1 MPMREAVI
9 VATARTGLAKSFRGS
24 FNQTRPDDLAAACI
38 RKVVEKT
45 PQLDPAE
52 IEDVVMGTGFPE
64 GPQGFNVGR
73 NVAVMAGLPVTVPG
87 TTVSRFC
94 SSGLNAVAV
103 AAHQVQAEGA
113 EAVIGGGLESITM
126 MQNDFNKKNLF
137 NPWLMDHK
145 RDIYMPMGL
154 TAEVVAERYKVS
166 REKQDELAFNSQ
178 QRTAAAQ
185 QSGKFNDEIF
195 PMTVKMQVTDK
206 ATGTTSEKEVTVG
219 QDECN
224 RPQTTLEGLGQLPG
238 AFNPQGTVTAGNSSQ
253 FSDGAS
259 ANLIMSWDRAKKLGI
274 EPLGFFR
281 GCVFAGCEPDEM
293 GIGPV
298 FASPKLL
305 KLHGL
310 KIDDIDI
317 VEINEAFASQAVYCR
332 DKLGI
337 DPAKLN
343 PNGGAISIG
352 HPYGMTGSRMVGT
365 LLLELKRQKKRWG
378 IVTMCIG
385 GGMGA
390 AGLFE
395 AAIRFLQHPF
405 QPFHHLADDAGVDL
419 HREARRARDS

>member
-24 FNQTRPDDLAAACI
+24 FNQTRPDDLAAACV
-38 RKVVEKT
+38 RKVMEKT

-52 IEDVVMGTGFPE
+52 VEDVVMGTGFPE

-73 NVAVMAGLPVTVPG
+73 NVAVMAGLPVTAAG

-166 REKQDELAFNSQ
+166 REKQDELAFMSQ

-206 ATGTTSEKEVTVG
+206 ATGTTSEKEVTVDK
-219 QDECN
+219 DECN
-224 RPQTTLEGLGQLPG
+224 RPQTTLEGLAQLQG
-238 AFNPQGTVTAGNSSQ
+238 AFNPQGSVTAGNSSQ

-259 ANLIMSWDRAKKLGI
+259 ANLIMSYDRAKKLGI

-298 FASPKLL
+298 FAIPKLL

-317 VEINEAFASQAVYCR
+317 VELNEAFASQAVYCR

-337 DPAKLN
+337 DPAKFN

-365 LLLELKRQKKRWG
+365 LLLELRRQKKRWG
-378 IVTMCIG
+378 IVSMCIG

-395 AAIRFLQHPF
+395 AAI
-405 QPFHHLADDAGVDL
+405 
-419 HREARRARDS
+419 

>member
-38 RKVVEKT
+38 KETLKKT

-73 NVAVMAGLPVTVPG
+73 NVAVMAGLPVSVPG

-103 AAHQVQAEGA
+103 AAHQVQVEGA

-145 RDIYMPMGL
+145 REIYMPMGL

-166 REKQDELAFNSQ
+166 REKQDELALWSQ

-185 QSGKFNDEIF
+185 QSGKFKAEIF
-195 PMTVKMQVTDK
+195 PITVKMQVTDK
-206 ATGTTSEKEVTVG
+206 ASGTTSEKEVTVDK
-219 QDECN
+219 DECN
-224 RPQTTLEGLGQLPG
+224 RPQTTAEGLAQLPG
-238 AFNPQGTVTAGNSSQ
+238 AFNPTGSVTAGNSSQ

-259 ANLIMSWDRAKKLGI
+259 ANLIMSYDRAKKLGI

-298 FASPKLL
+298 FAIPKLL
-305 KLHGL
+305 KNAGL
-310 KIDDIDI
+310 KISDIDI

-365 LLLELKRQKKRWG
+365 LLLELRRQKKRWG
-378 IVTMCIG
+378 IVSMCIG

-395 AAIRFLQHPF
+395 AAN
-405 QPFHHLADDAGVDL
+405 
-419 HREARRARDS
+419 

>member
-38 RKVVEKT
+38 KEVLKKT
-45 PQLDPAE
+45 PLLDPAE

-73 NVAVMAGLPVTVPG
+73 NVAVMAGLPVSVPG

-103 AAHQVQAEGA
+103 AAHQVQVEGA

-126 MQNDFNKKNLF
+126 MQNDFNKKDLF

-166 REKQDELAFNSQ
+166 REKQDELALASQ

-195 PMTVKMQVTDK
+195 PITVKMKVTDK
-206 ATGTTSEKEVTVG
+206 ATGTTSEKEVTVDK
-219 QDECN
+219 DECN
-224 RPQTTLEGLGQLPG
+224 RPQTTAEGLAQLPG
-238 AFNPQGTVTAGNSSQ
+238 AFKPDGSVTAGNSSQ

-259 ANLIMSWDRAKKLGI
+259 ANLIMSYDRAKKLGI

-298 FASPKLL
+298 FAIPKLL
-305 KLHGL
+305 KNAGL

-365 LLLELKRQKKRWG
+365 LLLELRRQKKRWG
-378 IVTMCIG
+378 IVSMCIG

-395 AAIRFLQHPF
+395 AAN
-405 QPFHHLADDAGVDL
+405 
-419 HREARRARDS
+419 

>member
-1 MPMREAVI
+1 MTTREAVI
-9 VATARTGLAKSFRGS
+9 VATSRTGLAKSFRGS
-24 FNQTRPDDLAAACI
+24 FNVTRPDDMAAECI
-38 RKVVEKT
+38 KDLLRKVPK
-45 PQLDPAE
+45 LDPAE

-73 NVAVMAGLPVTVPG
+73 NVAVMAGLPITVPG
-87 TTVSRFC
+87 SAVSRFC
-94 SSGLNAVAV
+94 SSGLNAVMV
-103 AAHQVQAEGA
+103 AAHMVEVEGA
-113 EAVIGGGLESITM
+113 EAVVGGGLESITM

-145 RDIYMPMGL
+145 KAIYMPMGL
-154 TAEVVAERYKVS
+154 TAEIVAERYKVS
-166 REKQDELAFNSQ
+166 REKQDEFALLSQ

-185 QSGKFNDEIF
+185 KAGKFRDEIF
-195 PMTVKMQVTDK
+195 PMKATMEVTDK
-206 ATGTTSEKEVTVG
+206 ATGEKSQKAVVVDR
-219 QDECN
+219 DECN
-224 RPQTTLEGLGQLPG
+224 RPDTTIEGLTKLPP
-238 AFNPQGTVTAGNSSQ
+238 AFKEGGSVTAGNSSQ

-259 ANLIMSWDRAKKLGI
+259 ACLIMSYDRAKKLGV

-298 FASPKLL
+298 FAVPKLL
-305 KLHGL
+305 KQHGL

-317 VEINEAFASQAVYCR
+317 VELNEAFASQAVYCR
-332 DKLGI
+332 DRLGI

-352 HPYGMTGSRMVGT
+352 HPYGMTGSRMTGT
-365 LLLELKRQKKRWG
+365 LLLELRRQKKRWG
-378 IVTMCIG
+378 IVTMCVG

-395 AAIRFLQHPF
+395 AAY
-405 QPFHHLADDAGVDL
+405 
-419 HREARRARDS
+419 

>member
-24 FNQTRPDDLAAACI
+24 FNQTRPDDLAAACV
-38 RKVVEKT
+38 RKVMEKT

-73 NVAVMAGLPVTVPG
+73 NVAVMAGLPVTAAG

-154 TAEVVAERYKVS
+154 TAEIVAERYKVS
-166 REKQDELAFNSQ
+166 REKQDELAFMSQ

-185 QSGKFNDEIF
+185 QSGRFNDEIF

-206 ATGTTSEKEVTVG
+206 ATGTTSEKEVVVDK
-219 QDECN
+219 DECN
-224 RPQTTLEGLGQLPG
+224 RPQTTLEGLAQLQG
-238 AFNPQGTVTAGNSSQ
+238 AFNPQGSVTAGNSSQ

-259 ANLIMSWDRAKKLGI
+259 ANLIMSYDRAKKLGI

-298 FASPKLL
+298 FAIPKLL

-317 VEINEAFASQAVYCR
+317 VELNEAFASQAVYCR

-337 DPAKLN
+337 DPAKFN

-378 IVTMCIG
+378 IVSMCIG

-395 AAIRFLQHPF
+395 AA
-405 QPFHHLADDAGVDL
+405 
-419 HREARRARDS
+419 S

>member
-1 MPMREAVI
+1 MREAVV
-9 VATARTGLAKSFRGS
+9 VASSRTGLAKSFRGS
-24 FNQTRPDDLAAACI
+24 FNLTRPDDMAAHCVKDVLK
-38 RKVVEKT
+38 KV

-73 NVAVMAGLPVTVPG
+73 NVAVMAGLPITVPG
-87 TTVSRFC
+87 VTVSRFC

-103 AAHQVQAEGA
+103 AAHMVQVEGA

-145 RDIYMPMGL
+145 KEIYIPMGI
-154 TAEVVAERYKVS
+154 TAEIVAERYKVS
-166 REKQDELAFNSQ
+166 REKQDEMALASQ

-185 QSGKFNDEIF
+185 KAGKFKDEIA
-195 PMTVKMQVTDK
+195 PMTVTMEVTDK
-206 ATGTTSEKEVTVG
+206 ATGEKSTKQATVDR
-219 QDECN
+219 DECN
-224 RPQTTLEGLGQLPG
+224 RPDTTAEGLAKLPP
-238 AFNPQGTVTAGNSSQ
+238 AFKPDGGSVTAGNSSQ

-259 ANLIMSWDRAKKLGI
+259 ATLIMSYDRAKQLGVQ
-274 EPLGFFR
+274 PLGFFR
-281 GCVFAGCEPDEM
+281 GCVFAACEPDEM

-298 FASPKLL
+298 FAVPKLL
-305 KLHGL
+305 KQHGL
-310 KIDDIDI
+310 KISDIDI
-317 VEINEAFASQAVYCR
+317 VELNEAFASQAVYCR
-332 DKLGI
+332 DRLGI

-352 HPYGMTGSRMVGT
+352 HPYGMTGSRMTGT
-365 LLLELKRQKKRWG
+365 LLFELRRQKKRWG

-395 AAIRFLQHPF
+395 AC
-405 QPFHHLADDAGVDL
+405 
-419 HREARRARDS
+419 S

>member
-24 FNQTRPDDLAAACI
+24 FNQTRPDDLAAACV
-38 RKVVEKT
+38 RKVMEKT

-73 NVAVMAGLPVTVPG
+73 NVAVMAGLPVTAAG

-103 AAHQVQAEGA
+103 AAHQVQVEGA

-166 REKQDELAFNSQ
+166 REKQDELAFMSQ

-185 QSGKFNDEIF
+185 QSGRFNDEIF

-206 ATGTTSEKEVTVG
+206 ATGTTSEKEVTVDK
-219 QDECN
+219 DECN
-224 RPQTTLEGLGQLPG
+224 RPQTTLEGLAQLQG
-238 AFNPQGTVTAGNSSQ
+238 AFNPQGSVTAGNSSQ

-259 ANLIMSWDRAKKLGI
+259 ANLIMSYDRAKKLGI

-298 FASPKLL
+298 FAIPKLL

-317 VEINEAFASQAVYCR
+317 VELNEAFASQAVYCR

-337 DPAKLN
+337 DPAKFN

-378 IVTMCIG
+378 IVSMCIG

-395 AAIRFLQHPF
+395 AAI
-405 QPFHHLADDAGVDL
+405 
-419 HREARRARDS
+419 